1 MSKNIYC
8 IRHGIAEHN
17 MNYLK
22 YGSSTFYD
30 PQFVDTSLVQEGFNQ
45 AKQLGETW
53 KDIDT
58 IELVIVSPLKRTL
71 QTACEIF
78 KDKQVPMIALE
89 CVREF
94 PLGKHTCNKRS
105 SKDMLVAKYSHIN
118 FDSLQSNQDDIWM
131 SHREETIEELNLRIQ
146 KLKEF
151 IASRSE
157 TNIAL
162 VNHSSFIGQM
172 KDQEIKYLD
181 NGQEEL
187 KHCYPYLINL

>member
-89 CVREF
+89 YVREF

-118 FDSLQSNQDDIWM
+118 FDNLQSNQDDIWM

>member
-89 CVREF
+89 YVREF

-118 FDSLQSNQDDIWM
+118 FDSLQSNQDDIWIY
-131 SHREETIEELNLRIQ
+131 HREETIEELNLRIQ

>member
-1 MSKNIYC
+1 MSKSLYC

-30 PQFVDTSLVQEGFNQ
+30 PQYVDTSLVDEGFKQ
-45 AKQLGETW
+45 ARQLGETW
-53 KDIDT
+53 EDIDT

-89 CVREF
+89 YVREF

-105 SKDMLVAKYSHIN
+105 SKDVLVAKYPHIN
-118 FDSLQSNQDDIWM
+118 FNNIQNNQDNIWM
-131 SHREETIEELNLRIQ
+131 SHREETIDELNLRIQ

-151 IASRSE
+151 IRSRSE

-187 KHCYPYLINL
+187 KHCYPYLMKV

>member
-89 CVREF
+89 YVREF

>member
-1 MSKNIYC
+1 MSKNVYC

-17 MNYLK
+17 MNYFK

-30 PQFVDTSLVQEGFNQ
+30 PQFIDTSLVQEGFNQ

-78 KDKQVPMIALE
+78 KHKQVPMIALE
-89 CVREF
+89 YIREF

-105 SKDMLVAKYSHIN
+105 SKDMLVTKYPHIN
-118 FDSLQSNQDDIWM
+118 FDNLQSNQDDIWM
-131 SHREETIEELNLRIQ
+131 SHREETVDELNLRIQ